1 MNLCYKVP
9 MRFLIILS
17 VLVLASCTKKEPE
30 PAEPEA
36 ATQAEATAEAPSEEQ
51 AAEGMDAAE
60 AAALAAAEEA
70 QASGQEDW
78 GELGVATLLEPGKA
92 PLRKLRHTFKQGD
105 TAKVELQV
113 TADRGQDEEGAPF
126 PLLGARY
133 LVSFKTNALVSGG
146 TKASVGFTI
155 EAASP
160 IGQDEDPTAAQS
172 FAALEGVQGSYT
184 VDSLGVITD
193 FKLAVPEDAHNQ
205 TIGAVMALTRM
216 QALMSIPVPAEEVG
230 VGARWTFVREPEGKT
245 KKLLHKTTYEVTK
258 IKGSKVKVSMS
269 LQLGSTAP
277 ELDGEV
283 KWLGAWG
290 TGQGAA
296 SFNLTGVAPARAK
309 MDVER
314 SDKYFILAKGS
325 HIAEIKYSS
334 QLTAK

>member
-1 MNLCYKVP
+1 MNLCYKVS

-17 VLVLASCTKKEPE
+17 VLVLASCTKKEAE
-30 PAEPEA
+30 PAEIAGAEA
-36 ATQAEATAEAPSEEQ
+36 ADTQAPSEAEAPAEAPSE
-51 AAEGMDAAE
+51 AAAAE
-60 AAALAAAEEA
+60 AAAAE
-70 QASGQEDW
+70 QAVESQEDW

-92 PLRKLRHTFKQGD
+92 PLRKLRRTFKQGD

-160 IGQDEDPTAAQS
+160 IGQDEDPAAATS

-193 FKLAVPEDAHNQ
+193 FKLAVPEDSHNQ
-205 TIGAVMALTRM
+205 TVGAVMALTRM

-245 KKLLHKTTYEVTK
+245 KKLLHETTYEVTK

-269 LQLGSTAP
+269 LRLGSTAP

-296 SFNLTGVAPARAK
+296 RFNLTGIAPAQAK
-309 MDVER
+309 MDVAR
-314 SDKYFILAKGS
+314 NDKYFILGRGAEV
-325 HIAEIKYSS
+325 AEIKYSS